1 MLATQTSGLTATER
15 DFYRGN
21 GFVVPS
27 LRFSGD
33 DLARLQA
40 MTAAVVEA
48 NPRLLNKPIP
58 NPNCPSFAKYGIVA
72 DGRLMEFCARRDV
85 VELIADVVGPDVI
98 MWSCTIFHKPPE
110 KGKRTPFHRDGE
122 FWPLDPLATATLWI
136 AVTESNAANGC
147 LRLVPGSHRAQDIGS
162 HHDVASDDVVFGR
175 EIDHDQ
181 FDPATAVDI
190 ELEPGQMVLF
200 DVRMI
205 HGANPNEGARPRS
218 ALTARYMPGT
228 VRFRHDT
235 ARTATVKEDGFALA
249 TRPLFLLRGEDRA
262 GNDFSANADAADRAA
277 LQAWL

>member
-1 MLATQTSGLTATER
+1 VREAVKHYFREAAQAVEKRVADTSAPSER
-15 DFYRGN
+15 
-21 GFVVPS
+21 VVVYLNAVAER
-27 LRFSGD
+27 LRPLSRQFLD
-33 DLARLQA
+33 DMARFEPA
-40 MTAAVVEA
+40 REVYEA
-48 NPRLLNKPIP
+48 NTRLAAARI
-58 NPNCPSFAKYGIVA
+58 
-72 DGRLMEFCARRDV
+72 RL
-85 VELIADVVGPDVI
+85 LIADVVGPDVI